1 MLTVDIDIGGTLT
14 DGIFVDGKNM
24 VCVKVDTTPHDLTI
38 CLFDCLTQGALQ
50 LSYADVDL
58 FLEKVDLIRWSTTI
72 TSNVLA
78 ELSGPRIGLLITRGH
93 EKDLYG
99 KDKRSVVLGRIL
111 FERDVIGIDASASD
125 AEVMNAVRHLLET
138 GVRRICVS
146 FQGAHRTPEQ
156 EIRIKKIVDHQYP
169 DHFLGSVP
177 VLAGSD
183 ISKSSDDMT
192 RTYCALINAYTH
204 GALAATLFK
213 AEDDLREVHRYA
225 GTFLVSHINGGVSGI
240 AKTRA
245 IDTIESGPILGI
257 HGSAHL
263 AKIYGASDVLA
274 LDVGGTT
281 AKVSV
286 LRNTNAVQV
295 KPSDFFGIPVEMS
308 LPYLRSIALGGGSVV
323 KASAKGKQPE
333 ILLGPESMGSFPGPA
348 CYGLGGEQ
356 PTLTDALVSAGL
368 INPDYFLGGAKTISL
383 DTARQTIQQFVAT
396 PLGKS
401 VEDASRAIMECSFD
415 MVADTIAH
423 AGDDLG
429 QDFSRHTLFA
439 YGGNGGLIAFGVAER
454 AGLREVRF
462 FALGPVFSAFGSS
475 VSDISHVYE
484 RSLQL
489 TKFSAGEIQRLADA
503 LSDIK
508 AEGHRDFLG
517 EGIKPEGIEYL
528 AELEIARIN
537 QPSLAVPCPQDALQD
552 STQLKH
558 LLEKALGG
566 TTDGSVV
573 DLLRVKIKKTMP
585 KPSLVEK
592 PLQGVDSSHALK
604 GKRHVAWGS
613 KKCEAML
620 YTWEALHPGNTVE
633 GCAVLEGANS
643 TFFVPENWTLVMD
656 CFRNARLTRR

>member
-14 DGIFVDGKNM
+14 DGIFIDGKKI
-24 VCVKVDTTPHDLTI
+24 VCVKVDTTSHDLTI
-38 CLFDCLTQGALQ
+38 CLFDCLTQGATQ
-50 LSYADVDL
+50 LGFSDVDL

-78 ELSGPRIGLLITRGH
+78 ELSGPRIGLLISRGH
-93 EKDLYG
+93 EKDLYSN
-99 KDKRSVVLGRIL
+99 DARSVVLGRIL
-111 FERDVIGIDASASD
+111 FERDVIGLDAGASD
-125 AEVMNAVRHLLET
+125 ADVMNAVRCLLET

-156 EIRIKKIVDHQYP
+156 ETRIKKIVGQQYP

-183 ISKSSDDMT
+183 ISKNSDDMT

-213 AEDDLREVHRYA
+213 AEDDLREVHRYP

-257 HGSAHL
+257 HGSAYL
-263 AKIYGASDVLA
+263 AKVYGANEVLA

-286 LRNTNAVQV
+286 LRDAAPLQV
-295 KPSDFFGIPVEMS
+295 KPSDFFGIPVEIS

-323 KASAKGKQPE
+323 KVGAKASKSE
-333 ILLGPESMGSFPGPA
+333 ISLGPESMGSFPGPA

-356 PTLTDALVSAGL
+356 PTLTDAFVAAGL
-368 INPDYFLGGAKTISL
+368 INPDYFLGGTKPISL
-383 DTARQTIQQFVAT
+383 DTARQTILHHVGT

-401 VEDASRAIMECSFD
+401 VEDASRAIIDRSFG
-415 MVADTIAH
+415 MVAETIAQ
-423 AGDDLG
+423 ASKDLG
-429 QDFSRHTLFA
+429 QNFSRHTLFA
-439 YGGNGGLIAFGVAER
+439 YGGNGGLIACGVAEKV
-454 AGLREVRF
+454 GLQEVRF

-489 TKFSAGEIQRLADA
+489 TSLSAGEMQRLADA
-503 LSDIK
+503 LADVK
-508 AEGHRDFLG
+508 AEGNRDLLG
-517 EGIKPEGIEYL
+517 EGIQPEGIEYL
-528 AELEIARIN
+528 TELEISRDQ
-537 QPSLAVPCPQDALQD
+537 QPSLAVPCPPDALQD
-552 STQLKH
+552 ASKLKA

-566 TTDGSVV
+566 KKQAFVV
-573 DLLRVKIKKTMP
+573 DLLRVQIKKAMP

-592 PLQGVDSSHALK
+592 PLRGADSSHALK
-604 GKRHVAWGS
+604 GKRQVAWGS
-613 KKCEAML
+613 KNGEALL
-620 YTWEALHPGNTVE
+620 YTWEALQPGNTVE

-643 TFFVPENWTLVMD
+643 TFFVPENWMLAMD
-656 CFRNARLTRR
+656 CYGNARLTRR